1 MPCSQKSS
9 PRVSGFPT
17 LPPPAS
23 ARLEGLQALGGA
35 GPGRPGHCSQT
46 GGPHGG
52 KQQTNKQINSSACAR
67 TLQRGRSHFSWK
79 CPTLKNENPRAL
91 LLHFYFLCLLL
102 PPLCFPESQA
112 LGQSLTSQVEK
123 QRPREA
129 RHDQAPGI
137 PGVAGFTDHL
147 GRLEGPRGRW
157 PCPSVGTLP
166 VRPGRGD
173 GMQ

>member
-52 KQQTNKQINSSACAR
+52 KQQTNKQ
-67 TLQRGRSHFSWK
+67 TV
-79 CPTLKNENPRAL
+79 
-91 LLHFYFLCLLL
+91 LLL
-102 PPLCFPESQA
+102 PELYKGED
-112 LGQSLTSQVEK
+112 LTSLGN
-123 QRPREA
+123 
-129 RHDQAPGI
+129 DQ
-137 PGVAGFTDHL
+137 L
-147 GRLEGPRGRW
+147 
-157 PCPSVGTLP
+157 
-166 VRPGRGD
+166 
-173 GMQ
+173 